1 MPRLIAM
8 FHAVTIALLL
18 PWACGAAAAASE
30 ALPQSAGHHAGSE
43 GEAQRSTHAAAP
55 ERNQRTPRNAV
66 YNFIMLSREGN
77 WKAAGA
83 MLERPESGWPDGA
96 EPERLA
102 RALKTV
108 LDTRLWLDLDGIP
121 DEASGGEE
129 LVDGGVSLGEV
140 VADGAAVDIRLEN
153 DTGEW
158 AISSE
163 TVQAIPQVAREV
175 GAWWVSALPP
185 FMVDVRF
192 AEIELWQWI
201 GLAGIAIVGVL
212 AGMLAARVIGR
223 GAAAG
228 AERGFG
234 ALAVTLGA
242 VAAPIGF
249 ILSFVAMQIAEDS
262 LVLSVPARENLSL
275 GTRAATAFVVAWAV
289 VRWIRA
295 MSGILEK
302 KLEARGVAEAV
313 GIVRIGRV
321 IATALV
327 YILGVSAAL
336 QIFGL
341 DLSAVIAGLG
351 IGTAAIA
358 LASQQTLGNLFG
370 GASVLADRVLRPG
383 DTVSMGGTIATVE
396 RIGIRSTQLR
406 TPDRTLLVV
415 ANGDLAQSRIEK
427 LSARDGFRLSAVLGL
442 RYETTPAQM
451 RAIVAA
457 LRAQLSADP
466 LVDAASVR
474 VHFLNFGA
482 SSLDVDIKAV
492 IQTTD
497 AAIYRET
504 TERLNLAFMDI
515 VEAHGSSFAFPSTTV
530 YMARDAAPR
539 G

>member
-1 MPRLIAM
+1 VAS
-8 FHAVTIALLL
+8 
-18 PWACGAAAAASE
+18 AAADSARQAASHH
-30 ALPQSAGHHAGSE
+30 SGDAGRGHPSTDSESPKPPHAP
-43 GEAQRSTHAAAP
+43 TP

-66 YNFIMLSREGN
+66 YNFLELAREGN

-83 MLERPESGWPDGA
+83 MLEKPEGGWPEGV

-108 LDTRLWLDLDGIP
+108 LDTRLWIDLTGVP
-121 DEASGGEE
+121 DEADGGNEFF
-129 LVDGGVSLGEV
+129 DGGVSLGEI
-140 VADGAAVDIRLEN
+140 VAEGAAVDIRLEN

-158 AISSE
+158 AVSSE

-175 GAWWVSALPP
+175 GGWWVSALPP
-185 FMVDVRF
+185 FFVDVRL

-201 GLAGIAIVGVL
+201 GLSAIAILGVL
-212 AGMLAARVIGR
+212 AGVVVARILGR

-228 AERGFG
+228 EQRGFG
-234 ALAVTLGA
+234 AIAISLGA

-262 LVLSVPARENLSL
+262 LALSVPARENLSL
-275 GTRAATAFVVAWAV
+275 GTRAATAFVFAWAAA
-289 VRWIRA
+289 RWIRA
-295 MSGILEK
+295 MSVILEK
-302 KLEARGVAEAV
+302 KLEARGIAEAV

-321 IATALV
+321 IAAALV

-336 QIFGL
+336 QFFGL

-370 GASVLADRVLRPG
+370 GASVLVDRVLRPG

-427 LSARDGFRLSAVLGL
+427 LSARDGYRFSAVLGL

-457 LRAQLSADP
+457 LRAALTADQA
-466 LVDAASVR
+466 VDAGSVR
-474 VHFLNFGA
+474 VHFLAFGS
-482 SSLDVDIKAV
+482 SSLDIDIKATV
-492 IQTTD
+492 RTTD
-497 AAIYRET
+497 IAVFRET
-504 TERLNLAFMDI
+504 SERLNLAFMDI
-515 VEAHGSSFAFPSTTV
+515 VEAHGSAFAFPSTTV
-530 YMARDAAPR
+530 YMARDGGGARA
-539 G
+539 GVAQG